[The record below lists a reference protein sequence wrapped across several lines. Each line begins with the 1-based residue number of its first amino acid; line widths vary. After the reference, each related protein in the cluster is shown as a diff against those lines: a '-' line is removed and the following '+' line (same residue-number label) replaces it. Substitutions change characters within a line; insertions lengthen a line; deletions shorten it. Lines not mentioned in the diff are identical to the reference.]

1 MSEPI
6 APPAPARFSMM
17 KFSLKLSVSLCATK
31 RPRVSAVPP
40 GAKGTMMRTVLA
52 GQLCAKASGPP
63 SSRATSTAAL
73 GPKRRAGRQRDA
85 SMGVILPEHRAK
97 IAVRPLKA
105 LCATYRNGNPMEMT
119 GEQLIPV
126 PQAEVWRALNDPEVL
141 KACIAGCEAIERVS
155 DTEYRVVMV
164 ASVGP
169 VKAKF
174 NGKLVLSDLNPP
186 NSYSL
191 SFEGSGGAA
200 GFGKGGAQVSLKT
213 EGAGTRLTYS
223 AKASVGGKLAQV
235 GSRLIDEV
243 ARKMADDF
251 FTAFNEKLAGPAVKP
266 EGAAPA
272 GGKSRIHP
280 AWWVAGALLLAF
292 LVYLALQPAH

>member
-1 MSEPI
+1 
-6 APPAPARFSMM
+6 
-17 KFSLKLSVSLCATK
+17 
-31 RPRVSAVPP
+31 
-40 GAKGTMMRTVLA
+40 
-52 GQLCAKASGPP
+52 
-63 SSRATSTAAL
+63 
-73 GPKRRAGRQRDA
+73 
-85 SMGVILPEHRAK
+85 
-97 IAVRPLKA
+97 
-105 LCATYRNGNPMEMT
+105 MEIT
-119 GEQLIPV
+119 GEQLIPL

-200 GFGKGGAQVSLKT
+200 GFGKGSAQVSLKA
-213 EGAGTRLTYS
+213 EGAATRLSYS

-235 GSRLIDEV
+235 GSRLIDGV

-251 FTAFNEKLAGPAVKP
+251 FAAFKEKLAGPAAKA
-266 EGAAPA
+266 EGMAASA
-272 GGKSRIHP
+272 TGKGRIHP
-280 AWWVAGALLLAF
+280 AWWVAGALLLVF

>member
-1 MSEPI
+1 
-6 APPAPARFSMM
+6 
-17 KFSLKLSVSLCATK
+17 
-31 RPRVSAVPP
+31 
-40 GAKGTMMRTVLA
+40 
-52 GQLCAKASGPP
+52 
-63 SSRATSTAAL
+63 
-73 GPKRRAGRQRDA
+73 
-85 SMGVILPEHRAK
+85 
-97 IAVRPLKA
+97 
-105 LCATYRNGNPMEMT
+105 MEMT

-155 DTEYRVVMV
+155 DTEYRVIMV

-235 GSRLIDEV
+235 GSRLIDGV

-266 EGAAPA
+266 EGATPA
-272 GGKSRIHP
+272 AGKSRIHP

-292 LVYLALQPAH
+292 LLYLALQPAH